1 MSPKPPKDSNE
12 NALLNL
18 SAAQKYLGVS
28 RTTFYELRQTG
39 EIPEIQ
45 LTPRCVRFL
54 RADLDAFIQKRRNF
68 VNSAY

>member
-1 MSPKPPKDSNE
+1 MKNPNE
-12 NALLNL
+12 TDVIPLLDL
-18 SAAQKYLGVS
+18 TEAQRYLGVS

-68 VNSAY
+68 VSSAY

>member
-1 MSPKPPKDSNE
+1 MKSPTSTDE
-12 NALLNL
+12 NALLDL
-18 SAAQKYLGVS
+18 PAAQRYLGVS
-28 RTTFYELRQTG
+28 RTTFYVLRQTG